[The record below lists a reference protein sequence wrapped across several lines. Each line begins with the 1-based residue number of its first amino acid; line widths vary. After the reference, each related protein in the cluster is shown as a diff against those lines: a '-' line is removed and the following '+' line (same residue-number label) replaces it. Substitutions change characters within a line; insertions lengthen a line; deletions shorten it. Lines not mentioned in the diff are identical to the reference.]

1 MILSANEPI
10 VPLQYDATAYKMY
23 VQCRALTQIE
33 LRSIPVNWIDCH
45 IEDLLIDEGKKQ
57 GRDRSILNNRVHL
70 LSPPA
75 TEPSSE
81 TSNENEA
88 MMESVEEDFK
98 VDEMVPVKSSNI
110 NWRMTLGCSTP
121 DVVSKT
127 LRNTTQYFATSIESE
142 TRAYPRQHRQK
153 RLLPLHVRRIPGRTY
168 GDTFFSSIR
177 SVRGYTCVQLFAA
190 SFADFL
196 WVKCLRRESQV
207 PGAYKD
213 FVIEVGAPNELLTDN
228 SKVQCGEKLRNLIAK
243 FSLSMFFPPHITKIK
258 T

>member
-1 MILSANEPI
+1 
-10 VPLQYDATAYKMY
+10 
-23 VQCRALTQIE
+23 
-33 LRSIPVNWIDCH
+33 
-45 IEDLLIDEGKKQ
+45 LIDDEKKQ

-75 TEPSSE
+75 NEPSPE

-88 MMESVEEDFK
+88 MMGSVEE
-98 VDEMVPVKSSNI
+98 I
-110 NWRMTLGCSTP
+110 NWQMTLGYSTP
-121 DVVSKT
+121 EVVSKT
-127 LRNTTQYFATSIESE
+127 LRNTTQYFATPIESE

-153 RLLPLHVRRIPGRTY
+153 RLLPLHVRRIPGRTC

-213 FVIEVGAPNELLTDN
+213 FVTEVGAPNELLIDN
-228 SKVQCGEKLRNLIAK
+228 SKVQCGEKFAK
-243 FSLSMFFPPHITKIK
+243 FNRKILTTHVFSTPHNQN
-258 T
+258 